1 MNVVLI
7 QRLEILFIYLFK
19 IMIKCTNKNAEL
31 YNLKSITY
39 PGRIYKH
46 DFIPLV
52 LIKYFT
58 LELQD

>member
-1 MNVVLI
+1 
-7 QRLEILFIYLFK
+7 
-19 IMIKCTNKNAEL
+19 MIKCTNKNAEL